1 MADGMANPIKKLKK
15 IRSLDEIITRGGQ
28 ALAVLREQRRGG
40 RAIPSE
46 SEFVRL
52 IDASQFGTAPIIAE
66 SLWQK
71 FFRNGKEAFFPSFIS
86 PDRTADAFVETFGDE
101 TLKRFIHLAEL
112 IAKGRIDLMGAKYLY
127 IGIEPDWH
135 REPVSGKRVELKHWK
150 QFDELDSTD
159 IANRKVLWEL
169 NRHQHFFTLGV
180 AYLGTGDERFAKT
193 FTRHLQTWM
202 EQNPPGMGI
211 NWSSSLE
218 VAFRAMSWIW
228 AFHFFKDSE
237 HFTPD
242 LFRQALAYLY
252 LHGRHIERYLSK
264 YYSPNTHLTGEGL
277 GLYYLG
283 TQMPFVKRSKEW
295 RRLGEN
301 ILITEA
307 EKQILDDGVYFEQ
320 STWYQK
326 YTVDFYTHF
335 LILRSLQPD
344 ADIAPPID
352 GVRSR
357 VKKAFDFLMHITM
370 PDGRTPL
377 IGDDDGGRVL
387 PLTTDKPDDFR
398 GSLATASVIF
408 ERTDYKFVGGPV
420 NEQLLWLL
428 GTDGIETFK
437 SYCETEPQTGSEAF
451 TSGGYFV
458 MRDGWSDVDNYMLV
472 DCGEV
477 GALSG
482 GHGHADALSI
492 ELAVQGRTLLVDSGT
507 YTYSESPELRDYFR
521 TSNAHN
527 TLVVD
532 RLSSSELGHAFSW
545 KTKAN
550 SKLSNW
556 ITTERF
562 DYFEGSHD
570 GYERL
575 KSPATHKRSI
585 LFLKNDYT
593 IMRDEIETANGHEY
607 SLNFHYAENIEPR
620 IDGSGKWIGDD
631 HHRIFAF
638 GDNGSWEQKE
648 SWVSNNHGSKIN
660 APFMRFLASGQG
672 TQEFFTFILP
682 VDDGLPAPVVSEVAS
697 GAGRSFAIKYR
708 GYTDILVFNEQ
719 PGEIVGSR
727 LFGSNFKYS
736 WARVS
741 EDQTLPDEYALV
753 GGDRLRINNQDILD
767 SRAGNYASIRR
778 LGQDLYI
785 HAEKGRKRK
794 TIAS

>member
-1 MADGMANPIKKLKK
+1 MADGMANPLKKLKK
-15 IRSLDEIITRGGQ
+15 IRSLDEIVTRSGQ

-40 RAIPSE
+40 RAVPTE

-52 IDASQFGTAPIIAE
+52 IDARQFGTAPIIAE

-71 FFRNGKEAFFPSFIS
+71 FFRHGKEVFFPSFES
-86 PDRTADAFVETFGDE
+86 PDVTIATYVETFGDE
-101 TLKRFIHLAEL
+101 MLNRFVHLAEL
-112 IAKGRIDLMGAKYLY
+112 ISKGRIDLMGAKYLY

-135 REPVSGKRVELKHWK
+135 REPISGQRVALKHWK
-150 QFDELDSTD
+150 HFDELDSTD
-159 IANRKVLWEL
+159 IGNRKVLWEL
-169 NRHQHFFTLGV
+169 NRHQHFFTLGL

-193 FTRHLQTWM
+193 FARHLKTWM

-237 HFTPD
+237 HFTPE
-242 LFRQALAYLY
+242 LFREACVYLY

-283 TQMPFVKRSKEW
+283 TQLPFFKRSKEW

-301 ILITEA
+301 ILISEA
-307 EKQILDDGVYFEQ
+307 EKQICADGVYFEQ

-326 YTVDFYTHF
+326 YTVDFYTQF

-344 ADIAPPID
+344 AKIAPPIEE
-352 GVRSR
+352 VRSR
-357 VKKAFDFLMHITM
+357 VQSALDFLMHITM

-408 ERTDYKFVGGPV
+408 ERTDYKFVGGRV

-428 GTDGIETFK
+428 GTEGVETYTR
-437 SYCETEPQTGSEAF
+437 SCETEPRSGSNAF
-451 TSGGYFV
+451 PNGGYFV
-458 MRDGWSDVDNYMLV
+458 MRDGWTDVDNYLIV
-472 DCGEV
+472 DCGDV
-477 GALSG
+477 GSLSG

-492 ELAVQGRTLLVDSGT
+492 ELAIQGRTLLVDSGT

-521 TSNAHN
+521 TTNAHN

-532 RLSSSELGHAFSW
+532 RLSSSEPGHAFGWES
-545 KTKAN
+545 KAN
-550 SKLSNW
+550 GNVARW
-556 ITTERF
+556 ITTDRF
-562 DYFEGSHD
+562 DFFEGSHD

-620 IDGSGKWIGDD
+620 VDGSGKWIGDKD
-631 HHRIFAF
+631 HRIFTF
-638 GDNGSWEQKE
+638 GDNGRWEQRE
-648 SWVSNNHGSKIN
+648 SWISNNHGSKIN
-660 APFMRFLASGQG
+660 APFMRYISSGQG
-672 TQEFFTFILP
+672 TQEFFTFIMP
-682 VDDGLPAPVVSEVAS
+682 VDPGFSPPEISEVS
-697 GAGRSFAIKYR
+697 SNAGRAFAVKYR
-708 GYTDILVFNEQ
+708 SYTDIVVFNDEQ
-719 PGEIVGSR
+719 REIVESR
-727 LFGSNFKYS
+727 VFGSNFRYS

-741 EDQTLPDEYALV
+741 EDETLPEEYVLI
-753 GGDRLRINNQDILD
+753 GGDRLRIDGQDVLD
-767 SRAGNYASIRR
+767 ARAGNYASIRR